1 MQGDTDFRF
10 SPRPNRAAEI
20 EWRPWGE
27 PAFAEAR
34 RLGRPILLSL
44 SAVWCHW
51 CHVMDETSYSDARVI
66 VRINEAFV
74 PIRADNDRNPDVN
87 RRYNMGGWPTT
98 AFLAANGDIITGATY
113 LPPGQMLQ
121 TLERVCEYFAANR
134 TALLALDAT
143 EHAHAADAEAAMAHL
158 GGAVH
163 AEAAPGDD
171 RDAPGLPGDIPA
183 EVALEIVRS
192 FDPLHG
198 GLGTDQKFPQ
208 ADAFAHLLAFGEL
221 RGDDDAV
228 PAERISQVA
237 RTTLT
242 NMATGDLYDGVAG
255 GFFRYSTQRDWT
267 EPHYE
272 KMLED
277 NARLATLYLDAA
289 EIAAGDDGALG
300 SASFY
305 HDIAEGVIDYLLA
318 KLLRDDAPCFG
329 GSQDAD
335 ESYYGL
341 GAEERAKLAQPFV
354 DPTVYVDWNALAAH
368 ALLRAAPLLRRPELT
383 ARALELLDYLWIY
396 ARRDGAM
403 AHYLVAAEGD
413 ANAAPEGDANV
424 AEGAAE
430 NAAGQATDGAPAL
443 LIPGPGAPLLVDQAA
458 MTGALLDAY
467 EVTGELIWLER
478 ALELAG
484 WARERL
490 RAPDGRFLDRLALPG
505 QSAGLL
511 SQPVPALEEN
521 AAIADALLR
530 LAEFTGEAPYRGRG
544 LDILMAWAPQHSR
557 YGVAAASYGSALLRY
572 LERPDHLIVLGSRAD
587 PATRRLHAAALAT
600 PRPLRTV
607 QLLDPADAADAA
619 RVARADLGDAAAP
632 AVYVCRGTACLPPI
646 TDARLLE
653 HRLE

>member
-1 MQGDTDFRF
+1 VLRGAGDPD
-10 SPRPNRAAEI
+10 
-20 EWRPWGE
+20 
-27 PAFAEAR
+27 
-34 RLGRPILLSL
+34 
-44 SAVWCHW
+44 
-51 CHVMDETSYSDARVI
+51 HV
-66 VRINEAFV
+66 
-74 PIRADNDRNPDVN
+74 PD
-87 RRYNMGGWPTT
+87 GSS
-98 AFLAANGDIITGATY
+98 
-113 LPPGQMLQ
+113 
-121 TLERVCEYFAANR
+121 
-134 TALLALDAT
+134 ALLRPSR
-143 EHAHAADAEAAMAHL
+143 
-158 GGAVH
+158 V
-163 AEAAPGDD
+163 
-171 RDAPGLPGDIPA
+171 R
-183 EVALEIVRS
+183 EVVRS
-192 FDPLHG
+192 
-198 GLGTDQKFPQ
+198 
-208 ADAFAHLLAFGEL
+208 
-221 RGDDDAV
+221 
-228 PAERISQVA
+228 
-237 RTTLT
+237 TLT
-242 NMATGDLYDGVAG
+242 NMAAGGMYDHVAG
-255 GFFRYSTQRDWT
+255 GFFRYSTQRDWSQ
-267 EPHYE
+267 PHYE

-277 NARLATLYLDAA
+277 NARLATLYLDAT
-289 EIAAGDDGALG
+289 EIAAGGDGALG

-305 HDIAEGVIDYLLA
+305 HDIAGGVIDYLLA
-318 KLLRDDAPCFG
+318 TLLRDDAPCFG

-341 GAEERAKLAQPFV
+341 GADERANLAQPFV

-383 ARALELLDYLWIY
+383 ARALELLGYLWMY

-430 NAAGQATDGAPAL
+430 DATGQAADDAPSP

-467 EVTGELIWLER
+467 EVTGERIWLER

-484 WARERL
+484 WACERL

-530 LAEFTGEAPYRGRG
+530 LAEYTDEAPHRGRG
-544 LDILMAWAPQHSR
+544 LDILMAWAPQYSR

-646 TDARLLE
+646 TDVRLLE

>member
-66 VRINEAFV
+66 ARINEAFV

-98 AFLAANGDIITGATY
+98 AFLAANGDIISGATY

-121 TLERVCEYFAANR
+121 TLERVCQFFAANR
-134 TALLALDAT
+134 TAMLTLDAS
-143 EHAHAADAEAAMAHL
+143 EHAHAADAEATLAHL
-158 GGAVH
+158 GGAPH
-163 AEAAPGDD
+163 AEVAPGDGHGE
-171 RDAPGLPGDIPA
+171 PGLPGDIPA
-183 EVALEIVRS
+183 AVALEIVRA

-208 ADAFAHLLAFGEL
+208 TDAFVHLLAFGAL
-221 RGDDDAV
+221 RAEDDAV
-228 PAERISQVA
+228 PAARISHAA

-242 NMATGDLYDGVAG
+242 NMAAGDLYDDVAG
-255 GFFRYSTQRDWT
+255 GFFRYSTQRDWS

-277 NARLATLYLDAA
+277 NARLAALYLDAA

-318 KLLRDDAPCFG
+318 TSLREDAPCFG

-335 ESYYGL
+335 ESYYSL
-341 GAEERAKLAQPFV
+341 GAEERAQLAQPFV
-354 DPTVYVDWNALAAH
+354 DLTVYVDWNALAAH
-368 ALLRAAPLLRRPELT
+368 ALLRAAPVLRRPELV
-383 ARALELLDYLWIY
+383 ARALELLDYLWAH

-403 AHYLVAAEGD
+403 AHYLATAGVRADVAQ
-413 ANAAPEGDANV
+413 
-424 AEGAAE
+424 GAAD
-430 NAAGQATDGAPAL
+430 NAAGQATDDAPL
-443 LIPGPGAPLLVDQAA
+443 PLVPGPGAPLLVDQAA
-458 MTGALLDAY
+458 MSGALLDAY
-467 EVTGELIWLER
+467 EVTGERVWLER
-478 ALELAG
+478 ALELVG
-484 WARERL
+484 WTLDRL
-490 RAPDGRFLDRLALPG
+490 RAPDGRLFDRLALPG

-511 SQPVPALEEN
+511 SHPVPALEEN
-521 AAIADALLR
+521 AAMAEALLR
-530 LAEFTGEAPYRGRG
+530 LGEFTDEAPHRGRA
-544 LDILMAWAPQHSR
+544 LDILMAWAPQYSK

-572 LERPDHLIVLGSRAD
+572 LERPDHLIVLGGRTD
-587 PATRRLHAAALAT
+587 PVGGHPRRQQDS
-600 PRPLRTV
+600 P
-607 QLLDPADAADAA
+607 AA
-619 RVARADLGDAAAP
+619 RQDLCRAA
-632 AVYVCRGTACLPPI
+632 
-646 TDARLLE
+646 E
-653 HRLE
+653 

>member
-1 MQGDTDFRF
+1 MQGDADFRF

-66 VRINEAFV
+66 ARINEAFV
-74 PIRADNDRNPDVN
+74 PIRVDNDRNPDVN

-98 AFLAANGDIITGATY
+98 AFLAANGDIVTGATY

-121 TLERVCEYFAANR
+121 ALERVCEFFAANR
-134 TALLALDAT
+134 TALLALETT

-158 GGAVH
+158 GGAPH
-163 AEAAPGDD
+163 EEAAPGDD

-183 EVALEIVRS
+183 EVALEVVRS
-192 FDPLHG
+192 FDPMHG

-208 ADAFAHLLAFGEL
+208 ADAFAFVLAFAGL
-221 RGDDDAV
+221 RPDAAEV
-228 PAERISQVA
+228 PASRASHIA

-242 NMATGDLYDGVAG
+242 NMATGDLYDRVAG
-255 GFFRYSTQRDWT
+255 GFFRYSTRRDWS

-277 NARLATLYLDAA
+277 NARLAALYLDAA
-289 EIAAGDDGALG
+289 EIAAADDGALG

-318 KLLRDDAPCFG
+318 TLLRPDAPCFG

-335 ESYYGL
+335 ETYYSL

-354 DPTVYVDWNALAAH
+354 DPTVYVDWNALTAR
-368 ALLRAAPLLRRPELT
+368 ALLQAAPLLRRPELI
-383 ARALELLDYLWIY
+383 AQALELLDYLWAH

-403 AHYLVAAEGD
+403 AHYLVAAQ
-413 ANAAPEGDANV
+413 
-424 AEGAAE
+424 GAAQDSG
-430 NAAGQATDGAPAL
+430 GQAADDAPL
-443 LIPGPGAPLLVDQAA
+443 QLIPGPGAPLLADQAA
-458 MTGALLDAY
+458 MIGALLDAY
-467 EVTGELIWLER
+467 QVTGERVWLER
-478 ALELAG
+478 ALELAD
-484 WARERL
+484 WACERL
-490 RAPDGRFLDRLALPG
+490 RAPDGRLLDRLALPG

-511 SQPVPALEEN
+511 SHPVPALEDD

-530 LAEFTGEAPYRGRG
+530 LAEFTDEEPCRGRG
-544 LDILMAWAPQHSR
+544 LDILAAWAPQYAK
-557 YGVAAASYGSALLRY
+557 YGVAAASYGAALLRY

-587 PATRRLHAAALAT
+587 PATQRLHAAALTA
-600 PRPLRTV
+600 PQPLRTV
-607 QLLDPADAADAA
+607 QLLDPADPADAA
-619 RVARADLGDAAAP
+619 RIARADLGDAATP
-632 AVYVCRGTACLPPI
+632 AVYVCRGTACFAPI
-646 TDARLLE
+646 TDVRLLE